1 MSPSSPPPT
10 PREHSGLSPQD
21 DTNSGMS
28 IPRVNPSANPSVSPA
43 HGVSR
48 SSTLPPSNSNLGSAR
63 VNRQQSSEL
72 HSSSHNNSSNSQGS
86 FGCSPGNQIVANV
99 ALNQGQTSSQSSNPS
114 LNLNNSPMEGTG
126 ISLAQFMSP
135 RRQVTSGLTTR
146 SRMPNNSFP
155 PNIPTLNSPVGMTS
169 SACNNNSNRSYSNI
183 PVPSLQ
189 GVNEGPSNS
198 VGFSAS
204 SPVLR
209 QMTSQNSPSRLNM
222 QPAKAESKDNK
233 EIASILNEMIQSDN
247 SAADGKPLDSG
258 LLHSNDRLSDGDSK
272 YAQTSHKLVQ
282 LLTTTAEQQLR
293 HADIDTSCK
302 DVLSCTGTSNSGST
316 NSSGGSCPSSHS
328 SLTERHK
335 ILHRLLQEGSPSDIT
350 TLSVEPDKKDSA
362 STSVAVTGQVQGNAS
377 IKLELDASKKKE
389 SKDHQLLRYLLD
401 KDEKDL
407 RSTPNLSLD
416 DVKVKVE
423 KKEQMEPCNTNP
435 PPVTKPAPEEVKLE
449 SQSQVG
455 RCVLPRTSLPRW
467 VLVFTFL
474 LHLLTRFRFTVCP
487 VRRAHVQMLVSTEN

>member
-1 MSPSSPPPT
+1 MNNNVSFF

-28 IPRVNPSANPSVSPA
+28 IPRINPSVNPGISPA
-43 HGVSR
+43 HGVTR
-48 SSTLPPSNSNLGSAR
+48 SSTLPPSNNNMVSAR
-63 VNRQQSSEL
+63 VNRQQSSDL
-72 HSSSHNNSSNSQGS
+72 TSGSSHSNSSNSQGS

-99 ALNQGQTSSQSSNPS
+99 ALNQGQAGSQSSNPS

-126 ISLAQFMSP
+126 ISLSQFMSP
-135 RRQVTSGLTTR
+135 RRQANSGLATR
-146 SRMPNNSFP
+146 ARMPNNSFP
-155 PNIPTLNSPVGMTS
+155 PNIPTLSSPVGITS
-169 SACNNNSNRSYSNI
+169 GACNNNNNRSYSNL
-183 PVPSLQ
+183 PVTSLQ
-189 GVNEGPSNS
+189 GMNEGPNNS
-198 VGFSAS
+198 VGFSAG
-204 SPVLR
+204 SPGLR
-209 QMTSQNSPSRLNM
+209 QMSSQSSPSRLSM

-247 SAADGKPLDSG
+247 SANESKPLDSG
-258 LLHSNDRLSDGDSK
+258 LLHNNDRLSDGDSK
-272 YAQTSHKLVQ
+272 YSQTSHKLVQ

-302 DVLSCTGTSNSGST
+302 DVLSCTGTSGSAST
-316 NSSGGSCPSSHS
+316 NPSGGTCPSSHS

-350 TLSVEPDKKDSA
+350 TLSVEPEKKDSA
-362 STSVAVTGQVQGNAS
+362 STSAAGPVPGQAPGNTS

-423 KKEQMEPCNTNP
+423 KKEQMDPCNTNP
-435 PPVTKPAPEEVKLE
+435 TPMTKPAPEEVKLE
-449 SQSQVG
+449 AQSQVG
-455 RCVLPRTSLPRW
+455 DSCLHRMGSISYFFSVLP
-467 VLVFTFL
+467 FL
-474 LHLLTRFRFTVCP
+474 FPL
-487 VRRAHVQMLVSTEN
+487 

>member
-1 MSPSSPPPT
+1 MSFS

-28 IPRVNPSANPSVSPA
+28 IPRVNPSVNPSISPA
-43 HGVSR
+43 HGVAR
-48 SSTLPPSNSNLGSAR
+48 SSTLPPSNSNMVSTR
-63 VNRQQSSEL
+63 INRQQSSDL
-72 HSSSHNNSSNSQGS
+72 HSGSHSNSSNSQGS
-86 FGCSPGNQIVANV
+86 FGCSPGSQIVANV
-99 ALNQGQTSSQSSNPS
+99 ALNQGQASSQSSNPS

-146 SRMPNNSFP
+146 PRMPNNSFP
-155 PNIPTLNSPVGMTS
+155 PNISTLSSPVGMTS
-169 SACNNNSNRSYSNI
+169 SACNNNTNRSYSNI
-183 PVPSLQ
+183 PVTSLQ
-189 GVNEGPSNS
+189 GMNEGPNNS
-198 VGFSAS
+198 VGFSAN

-209 QMTSQNSPSRLNM
+209 QMSSQNSPSRLNI

-247 SAADGKPLDSG
+247 SSSDGKPLDSG
-258 LLHSNDRLSDGDSK
+258 LLHNNDRLSDGDSK
-272 YAQTSHKLVQ
+272 YSQTSHKLVQ

-302 DVLSCTGTSNSGST
+302 DVLSCTGTSNSASA

-362 STSVAVTGQVQGNAS
+362 STSVSVTGQVQGNSS

-423 KKEQMEPCNTNP
+423 KKEQMDPCNTNP
-435 PPVTKPAPEEVKLE
+435 TPMTKPTPEEIKLE
-449 SQSQVG
+449 AQSQVG
-455 RCVLPRTSLPRW
+455 NCLFHRMAIPSN
-467 VLVFTFL
+467 FFF
-474 LHLLTRFRFTVCP
+474 HLFYSIYRPDTNSYY
-487 VRRAHVQMLVSTEN
+487 VSSYPLGIY